1 MKEKIE
7 VWNIFHDG
15 SIVNIQGSLPDLVL
29 TIEIQYLRHMFS
41 KDGESILVRLR
52 NCSIFEY
59 QDFDS
64 NTQISNFSEVATLEP
79 EILSV
84 QEIDGLAQILC
95 VSGNLRIKY
104 EDISFELD
112 NGSSV
117 DIPELDKACNEY
129 WDKWST
135 GHYRD

>member
-29 TIEIQYLRHMFS
+29 TIEILYLRHMFS

-104 EDISFELD
+104 KDISFELD